1 MEESVWASEARDFEF
16 VSVADLCPL
25 LADSFVF
32 VLVPL
37 LNKSIEESKAAFD
50 KSLMSS
56 WVSLTPDCGAG
67 GGELREEVT
76 AFGLLVLLVVVLLF
90 LLLLLLL
97 VSIRVASFFFI
108 VSAGLGVVAVV
119 AVLVVAAFGG
129 EAD

>member
-76 AFGLLVLLVVVLLF
+76 AFGLLVLLVVVF